1 MDADEEVADS
11 VLVEV
16 KEEVGDRPCPT
27 GPLSTACAA
36 ARSGIT
42 AGAAPWADMAATAG
56 LTSGHLAPLDAGAL
70 PDDEELWLAL
80 ATSVATRPPEPA
92 SPLGVTEWLAA
103 VAALTLWG
111 PGTQADAE
119 SLAHLVSEADEKP
132 EDAGPMVAAFT
143 PVVERWSALGAVDA
157 TERLTALGWWG
168 LPEAQRRAWAG
179 EIR

>member
-16 KEEVGDRPCPT
+16 MEEVGERPCPT

-36 ARSGIT
+36 ARAGIASGEP
-42 AGAAPWADMAATAG
+42 PWAELAAAAG
-56 LTSGHLAPLDAGAL
+56 CDAGAL

-80 ATSVATRPPEPA
+80 ATAVAAHPPPPA
-92 SPLGVTEWLAA
+92 RELGVTEWLAA

-111 PGTQADAE
+111 AGTQADAE
-119 SLAHLVSEADEKP
+119 SLAQLVSEADEKVDP
-132 EDAGPMVAAFT
+132 TGPLVGAFI

-179 EIR
+179 DIR

>member
-16 KEEVGDRPCPT
+16 MEEVGERPCPT
-27 GPLSTACAA
+27 GPLSTACAT

-42 AGAAPWADMAATAG
+42 GGDAAWAEMATAAG
-56 LTSGHLAPLDAGAL
+56 CDASAL

-80 ATSVATRPPEPA
+80 ATGVAAHPPGPA
-92 SPLGVTEWLAA
+92 AELGVTEWLAA

-119 SLAHLVSEADEKP
+119 SLAQLASEADEKP
-132 EDAGPMVAAFT
+132 EETGPLVAAFV

-179 EIR
+179 DIR